1 VRLTRGCAPL
11 VPDAPPTTSTPLQ
24 VIAVGPGAMTK
35 EGKVLPMSVSV
46 GDKVLLPEYGGHV
59 VKLGSEE
66 ELYLYRDE
74 DILGRLQ

>member
-1 VRLTRGCAPL
+1 
-11 VPDAPPTTSTPLQ
+11 
-24 VIAVGPGAMTK
+24 MTK